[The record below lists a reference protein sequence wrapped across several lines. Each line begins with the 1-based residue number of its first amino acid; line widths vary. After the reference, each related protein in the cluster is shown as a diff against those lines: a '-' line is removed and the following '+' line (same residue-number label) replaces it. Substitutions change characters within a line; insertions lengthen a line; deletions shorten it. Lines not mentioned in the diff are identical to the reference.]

1 MYYLYDSCPCFSKNL
16 YILSICY
23 QIFSF
28 TSFLEIFFWQNL
40 YQCQCRCCHFSLS
53 GCNCDCLFSCPQDCL
68 CGFLCGYFT
77 VGFGI
82 VFAVVLRLSLLL
94 PFHLSLQVSLHL
106 FMQFPIQFT
115 ASSLVAFLA
124 VSMYVILAASLTAI
138 TKQGFFLPKK
148 TNDYTNIKIYL
159 DLKRYSC
166 KVQVIF
172 ENQINS
178 IISKYILAR

>member
-1 MYYLYDSCPCFSKNL
+1 M
-16 YILSICY
+16 LSIFY
-23 QIFSF
+23 QIFTF
-28 TSFLEIFFWQNL
+28 TSFLENFLKFFL
-40 YQCQCRCCHFSLS
+40 AKSISMSRCCHFSFS

-106 FMQFPIQFT
+106 FMQFPIQFR
-115 ASSLVAFLA
+115 AFSLVAFLA
-124 VSMYVILAASLTAI
+124 VSIYVILAASLTAI

-148 TNDYTNIKIYL
+148 TNDHNNIKIYL

-172 ENQINS
+172 ENSDYIFLLFS
-178 IISKYILAR
+178 IRLIQS

>member
-1 MYYLYDSCPCFSKNL
+1 MIPVPVFPKISIFYQFSIKYFHLPVFWN
-16 YILSICY
+16 
-23 QIFSF
+23 F
-28 TSFLEIFFWQNL
+28 FFWQNL

-94 PFHLSLQVSLHL
+94 PFHLSLQGSLHL
-106 FMQFPIQFT
+106 FMQFPIQFR
-115 ASSLVAFLA
+115 AFSLVAFLA
-124 VSMYVILAASLTAI
+124 VSMYLILAASLTAI

-148 TNDYTNIKIYL
+148 TNDYTNIKIQYL
-159 DLKRYSC
+159 HSRQS
-166 KVQVIF
+166 QI
-172 ENQINS
+172 NQIWWEDV
-178 IISKYILAR
+178 